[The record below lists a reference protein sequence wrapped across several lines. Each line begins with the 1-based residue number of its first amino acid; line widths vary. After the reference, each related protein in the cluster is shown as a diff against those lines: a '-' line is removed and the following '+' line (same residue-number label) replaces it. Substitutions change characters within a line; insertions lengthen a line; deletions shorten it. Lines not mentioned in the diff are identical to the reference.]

1 MRALIAMIGNTLTLV
16 MRFLDWRKSPKH
28 QQDLN
33 EKAVASGDADK
44 LNKRL
49 DELSNTN

>member
-1 MRALIAMIGNTLTLV
+1 MSALLKLLSNTLTLV
-16 MRFLDWRKSPKH
+16 LRFLDWRKSPKH

-49 DELSNTN
+49 DELSSN

>member
-1 MRALIAMIGNTLTLV
+1 MSALLKILSNILALV

-49 DELSNTN
+49 DELSND